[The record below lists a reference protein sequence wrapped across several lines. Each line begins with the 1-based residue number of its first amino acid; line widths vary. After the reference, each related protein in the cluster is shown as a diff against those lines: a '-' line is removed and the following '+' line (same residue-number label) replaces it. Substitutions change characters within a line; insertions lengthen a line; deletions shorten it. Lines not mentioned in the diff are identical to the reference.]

1 MKRNIFFL
9 VMIFPLVL
17 SSCRKDFEFTEF
29 DYTSYNRVVGPQ
41 GGSIDFYGNYKND
54 KQNNVIVN
62 FNVPSGALDSMM
74 VFNMYQYEN
83 YELAT
88 LMEDGFAKFGTK
100 LLYFVPFY
108 ESEGYHERGQFE
120 RNYHLSVKFKKP
132 ITVTYYPMANYSD
145 FSFKN
150 WQEVVL
156 FQNYYK
162 TTNKAYKVYRIKI
175 PKIDEWGTY
184 HNIFVNW
191 SGQGYPNGY
200 DPTDITYIVNG
211 RWSPASAW
219 GTGEISMINW
229 EELVRGEDYELD
241 PINDKVTFKIYDS
254 DYIYVV
260 ARDVYLKILPTS
272 INSYVTTNFTG
283 YQVQRASFDDNQ
295 YKVYFTNRTVAVF
308 NQWQGFEYLLNENL
322 YFSNL
327 PTGIQAD
334 LIKFNDEVIKISF
347 KDYGYT
353 YYTYEVILKSG
364 IHLTYN
370 GLTYE
375 RIAEYQFGYDPSR
388 LNPEILAD
396 LQTRYPGQT
405 ITNVVYS
412 SNYGWAEYIIYL
424 SSNARV
430 YYDGYNQWY
439 QTIYYK
445 VGADKIPP
453 VVIDYFKK
461 NFPNTDF
468 FEINIIISPYG
479 PPVFEISLIGNK
491 WFRIGT
497 DGKTYEIYEYIF
509 RNIPDAEI
517 PQLVKNAIASRFPD
531 KTVYSVWHRFD
542 QEVGELYVV
551 YFTDYTNARF
561 GPDGALWN

>member
-1 MKRNIFFL
+1 MKPNIL
-9 VMIFPLVL
+9 ILLMIFPLVF

-29 DYTSYNRVVGPQ
+29 DYTTYNRVIGPQ

-54 KQNNVIVN
+54 RQNNVIVN

-211 RWSPASAW
+211 RWSLASAW

-260 ARDVYLKILPTS
+260 ARDVYLKILPAS
-272 INSYVTTNFTG
+272 INSYVTGNFTG
-283 YQVQRASFDDNQ
+283 LQVQRASFDDNQ

-308 NQWQGFEYLLNENL
+308 NQWQGFDYLLNENL
-322 YFSNL
+322 FFSNL
-327 PTGIQAD
+327 PNEIQND
-334 LIKFNDEVIKISF
+334 VGKFAEEVIKVSL
-347 KDYGYT
+347 KQYEGGYLI
-353 YYTYEVILKSG
+353 YEVTLKSG
-364 IHLTYN
+364 IYITYDGISFQRLTFYQYGYN
-370 GLTYE
+370 
-375 RIAEYQFGYDPSR
+375 PSN
-388 LNPEILAD
+388 LNPLIL
-396 LQTRYPGQT
+396 QHIKNNYPGQV
-405 ITNVVYS
+405 ITNVVYT
-412 SNYGWAEYIIYL
+412 SNYGWTEYVVYL

-430 YYDGYNQWY
+430 YFDSDANWY
-439 QTIYYK
+439 KTIYYK
-445 VGADKIPP
+445 IGSDKVPT
-453 VVIDYFKK
+453 VVMNYFKD

-468 FEINIIISPYG
+468 QEINITFWPEGIPIFDFYM
-479 PPVFEISLIGNK
+479 VGNK
-491 WFRIGT
+491 WFRISS
-497 DGKTYEIYEYIF
+497 DGKTYELLEF
-509 RNIPDAEI
+509 VFKNLPASEI
-517 PQLVKNAIASRFPD
+517 PVIIKDRIESSFPD
-531 KTVYSVWHRFD
+531 KTVFSVWHLYSDRSERF
-542 QEVGELYVV
+542 EV
-551 YFTDYTNARF
+551 YFTDYTRANISAS
-561 GPDGALWN
+561 GVLLN